1 MGNIRSFV
9 AQDIPQV
16 ARLHHEVFKTGSRL
30 NASWL
35 NEYRGYFTNV
45 FLEGPT
51 ADPSL
56 PSLVFEEDDGTIA
69 GFLGV
74 VPRQMTMKG
83 RRIQAAIS
91 SQFIVAP
98 ATRSGLV
105 AVRLARAFLEGPQ
118 DLSISDEAN
127 DISRKIWEG
136 LGGVTALWHSLY
148 WTRPLRPARLVLSM
162 LRARAPAAPIAIAAA
177 PFAPLIDAIATRM
190 PQSPLR
196 QSRPE
201 VDGEDLTERT
211 ILSYVSRCMPA
222 SLRMDYDPATL
233 SWVMALAR
241 RRKRTG
247 SLQAIVV
254 RRGDRIIG
262 WYVYHL
268 DAERIA
274 NVLQLA
280 AEGPGLAEVVDHLFY
295 QAGANGANAVCGR
308 VDPRHLQALTDR
320 HCVLHRRGPWV
331 LLSSMHAEI
340 LRAFET
346 GDVCLSRLDGEW
358 SLGF

>member
-1 MGNIRSFV
+1 MGNTRTFV
-9 AQDIPQV
+9 AEDIPQV
-16 ARLHHEVFKTGSRL
+16 ARLHQQVFKTQGRDGL
-30 NASWL
+30 SWL
-35 NEYRGYFTNV
+35 DAYRDYFTDV
-45 FLEGPT
+45 FLESPSS
-51 ADPSL
+51 DPSL
-56 PSLVFEEDDGTIA
+56 PSLVFEEDDGSIV

-74 VPRQMTMKG
+74 VPRHMTMDG
-83 RRIQAAIS
+83 RRFRAAIS

-148 WTRPLRPARLVLSM
+148 WTRPLRPARLVLSL
-162 LRARAPAAPIAIAAA
+162 LRTRPPTAPFAMAAA
-177 PFAPLIDAIATRM
+177 PLAPLVDAIATRM
-190 PQSPLR
+190 PQSPLC

-201 VDGEDLTERT
+201 VDGEELTERT

-233 SWVMALAR
+233 AWVIRLAR
-241 RRKRTG
+241 RRMRSGTFR
-247 SLQAIVV
+247 AIVV

-268 DAERIA
+268 DSDGTAQ
-274 NVLQLA
+274 VLQMA
-280 AEGPGLAEVVDHLFY
+280 AEAHGLSEVVEHLFY
-295 QAGANGANAVCGR
+295 QAGMSGANAVSGR

-320 HCVLHRRGPWV
+320 HCLLHRRGPWV
-331 LLSSMHAEI
+331 LLSSKHSEL
-340 LRAFET
+340 LRSFET
-346 GDVCLSRLDGEW
+346 GDACFSRLDGEW